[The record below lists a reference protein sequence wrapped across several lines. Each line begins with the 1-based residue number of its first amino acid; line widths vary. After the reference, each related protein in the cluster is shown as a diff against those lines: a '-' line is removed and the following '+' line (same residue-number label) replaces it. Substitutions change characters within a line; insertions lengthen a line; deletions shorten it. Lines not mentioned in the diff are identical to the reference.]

1 MGCPCF
7 QTKKVVASIR
17 QSQFQVRHYLLENLP
32 QRTQE
37 KSFGDYTEAA
47 FLPFR
52 MEIVQLLSVASATT
66 LSSVF
71 GVL

>member
-1 MGCPCF
+1 
-7 QTKKVVASIR
+7 
-17 QSQFQVRHYLLENLP
+17 VRHYLLENLP

-37 KSFGDYTEAA
+37 KSLGDYTEAA

-52 MEIVQLLSVASATT
+52 MEIVQLRSVASATT